1 VERTADVVQR
11 LVDEYLSACERLES
25 LNARALA

>member
-1 VERTADVVQR
+1 VQR
-11 LVDEYLSACERLES
+11 LVDEYVDACERLNS